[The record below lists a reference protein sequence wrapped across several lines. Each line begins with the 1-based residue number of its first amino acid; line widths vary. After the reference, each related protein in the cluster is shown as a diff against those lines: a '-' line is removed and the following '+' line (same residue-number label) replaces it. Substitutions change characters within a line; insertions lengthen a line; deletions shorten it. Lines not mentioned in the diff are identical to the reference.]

1 MGDHTVDKIM
11 GIGKITTVA
20 LRNVGITTVK
30 QLAECEPE
38 TVKITNINTLVHRAK
53 DYIQA
58 AEGNKVTEEP
68 VKFKL
73 NGITKPVPEL
83 FTEKKAL
90 IDGTTGKSEI
100 VDTKTSKSET
110 GKSATIPSETP
121 PTPRKEEPKEEE
133 ESKYLITDHSW
144 WEMKVLIPRS
154 LGLETADQSEVD
166 YGLREAII
174 YEMSIEPHDRIAF
187 MCSWIV
193 SQDEKSDKKKEQL
206 CSMTYSPQLL
216 LYFNL
221 DLPPLDISIRPEDYE
236 KLPNKHTLTNVLW
249 EMTLMHKFAKLEM

>member
-1 MGDHTVDKIM
+1 MTIKNQKMADHSVDKIM
-11 GIGKITTVA
+11 GIGKITAIA
-20 LRNVGITTVK
+20 LKNYNITTVK

-38 TVKITNINTLVHRAK
+38 TVKIVNINTLVHRAK
-53 DYIQA
+53 DYLYA
-58 AEGNKVTEEP
+58 AEGNKLPEEP

-73 NGITKPVPEL
+73 NGVSKSVKSEMPEL
-83 FTEKKAL
+83 FTAKSAPTPVDEKAQPKA
-90 IDGTTGKSEI
+90 EI
-100 VDTKTSKSET
+100 VK
-110 GKSATIPSETP
+110 
-121 PTPRKEEPKEEE
+121 TPRKEENKEEE

-154 LGLETADQSEVD
+154 LGLESDDQSEVE

-174 YEMSIEPHDRIAF
+174 YELSIEPHDRIAF

-193 SQDEKSDKKKEQL
+193 SQDEKSEKKKEQL